1 MQARLPSRPRAA
13 GAEGSRRGPQEPL
26 HQLLQLRTPQGFAE
40 KVAGAVFR
48 LFHLDLQGF
57 EEEPGEAP
65 DGGAVVDDQHGA
77 RQRVPPRKYPRKREP
92 FSARR
97 PNRQTSHS
105 AQIYG
110 IRTIFPTT
118 RSFSRSSWARAAS
131 ARGYVFAI
139 TGRSSPCARQA
150 SSLETDAVG
159 RTTLPMPRQNWRA
172 ELPTPPAAACTTTTC
187 PGCSAPRVARFN
199 QAVRNASGMAAASW
213 KESVF
218 GIGIVCAAG

>member
-1 MQARLPSRPRAA
+1 MQARLRSRPRAA

-40 KVAGAVFR
+40 KVAGAGFR
-48 LFHLDLQGF
+48 CALFHLELQGF

-77 RQRVPPRKYPRKREP
+77 RQRVPPRKYRRKREP

-139 TGRSSPCARQA
+139 TGRSSPR
-150 SSLETDAVG
+150 SKRG
-159 RTTLPMPRQNWRA
+159 RTRA
-172 ELPTPPAAACTTTTC
+172 EKSATSRAF
-187 PGCSAPRVARFN
+187 CSALG
-199 QAVRNASGMAAASW
+199 VR
-213 KESVF
+213 SVEPST
-218 GIGIVCAAG
+218 VRRRTRSAPMSTVPLLPDCVEMQNSRP